1 MRGYGGPN
9 QLGTSPQQMHQ
20 FGPQQHRNNHP
31 NGNFNNNNNNK
42 NFQHGQHGQHGQH
55 QNGPPNNQIPTGP
68 QARTSEGGEEAK

>member
-31 NGNFNNNNNNK
+31 NGNFNNK
-42 NFQHGQHGQHGQH
+42 NFQHGQHP
-55 QNGPPNNQIPTGP
+55 NGPPNSQIPTGP
-68 QARTSEGGEEAK
+68 QARASEGGEEAK